1 MLVEVD
7 DFLIACRTEEIQKWI
22 QEKLCGRFKFGKWE
36 RDEADYIGRRI
47 QKVRTTDGPEI
58 RFSQEKYVVE
68 KIHPIELSRGRRG
81 KKEDPL
87 TEEEFKS
94 FRSMLY
100 RISWVA
106 HQTRPEVSGTV
117 SILASKMHRATVQE
131 AVLLN
136 KAVGHLRSTSKQ
148 ALRIRGFESSSMTFI
163 GVSDAGGVDGEVGG
177 NGPDGMV
184 EDPVQG
190 AWMVLTSSSLP
201 THDRRIPVSVISW
214 RSSKLKRRVTS
225 TMASETLALSQCLG
239 EVEWLQVMFRDLMYK
254 DVDTQDYHK
263 SITPFLAVLPEK
275 CKLNIRQTQCTVTDA
290 KSLYDAIYR
299 QCPASRQDRRNAL
312 ELAVV
317 IDVIQ
322 KSGSQVRWTP
332 HQRMP
337 VDMLTKA
344 DVGTSNGALLHLVRS
359 GSLRIDK
366 EDDEM
371 LRRQR
376 EKVARS
382 RSRHATQKLLED
394 EAEEEEFQRL
404 LSFALWST

>member
-1 MLVEVD
+1 
-7 DFLIACRTEEIQKWI
+7 
-22 QEKLCGRFKFGKWE
+22 
-36 RDEADYIGRRI
+36 
-47 QKVRTTDGPEI
+47 
-58 RFSQEKYVVE
+58 
-68 KIHPIELSRGRRG
+68 
-81 KKEDPL
+81 
-87 TEEEFKS
+87 
-94 FRSMLY
+94 
-100 RISWVA
+100 
-106 HQTRPEVSGTV
+106 
-117 SILASKMHRATVQE
+117 
-131 AVLLN
+131 
-136 KAVGHLRSTSKQ
+136 
-148 ALRIRGFESSSMTFI
+148 MT
-163 GVSDAGGVDGEVGG
+163 
-177 NGPDGMV
+177 
-184 EDPVQG
+184 
-190 AWMVLTSSSLP
+190 
-201 THDRRIPVSVISW
+201 H
-214 RSSKLKRRVTS
+214 
-225 TMASETLALSQCLG
+225 
-239 EVEWLQVMFRDLMYK
+239 
-254 DVDTQDYHK
+254 
-263 SITPFLAVLPEK
+263 
-275 CKLNIRQTQCTVTDA
+275 
-290 KSLYDAIYR
+290 YDAIYR

-394 EAEEEEFQRL
+394 EAEEEFQRL